1 MIQGDHLRFVLTEGR
16 KRQIR
21 RMCAQVCAP
30 TRRLNTQRE
39 ITPRRVHTC
48 PGLFVQHAHTNSRD
62 SSSRVT
68 DNASKTPNQYNMV
81 FPIPLFTLV
90 RDGNCRKVGLE
101 VQAVK
106 RTRIGSLCLGSLR
119 RGYVRSRSD
128 DMVTYEIG
136 MTVIES

>member
-1 MIQGDHLRFVLTEGR
+1 
-16 KRQIR
+16 
-21 RMCAQVCAP
+21 
-30 TRRLNTQRE
+30 
-39 ITPRRVHTC
+39 
-48 PGLFVQHAHTNSRD
+48 
-62 SSSRVT
+62 
-68 DNASKTPNQYNMV
+68 MV

-128 DMVTYEIG
+128 GMVAYEIG